1 MCLLLFTLNVLYSEL
16 EMTVEDLR
24 GHVINKRTRVNM
36 SDVEN
41 MALILSK
48 SR

>member
-1 MCLLLFTLNVLYSEL
+1 MLLIFSEL
-16 EMTVEDLR
+16 ESTVEDLR
-24 GHVINKRTRVNM
+24 GSVINRKTRVNM
-36 SDVEN
+36 CDVEN